1 MPLAR
6 ETIMWLMVSDT
17 CSFHLHHLRPKMGY
31 LENRFFF
38 SPQTMPTSPS
48 LLGYRKNNQR
58 FRRHPRQDVTCG
70 FRDLVVTALQ
80 MDPVVNEAEQL
91 AVQVLA
97 PSGGCGVV
105 EQDEQIGILYKILR

>member
-1 MPLAR
+1 
-6 ETIMWLMVSDT
+6 
-17 CSFHLHHLRPKMGY
+17 
-31 LENRFFF
+31 
-38 SPQTMPTSPS
+38 MPTSPS

-70 FRDLVVTALQ
+70 CRDLVVTALQ

>member
-31 LENRFFF
+31 GKPVY
-38 SPQTMPTSPS
+38 SPPKECQHHPAFWDTVN
-48 LLGYRKNNQR
+48 KNHN
-58 FRRHPRQDVTCG
+58 RRHPRQDVTCG